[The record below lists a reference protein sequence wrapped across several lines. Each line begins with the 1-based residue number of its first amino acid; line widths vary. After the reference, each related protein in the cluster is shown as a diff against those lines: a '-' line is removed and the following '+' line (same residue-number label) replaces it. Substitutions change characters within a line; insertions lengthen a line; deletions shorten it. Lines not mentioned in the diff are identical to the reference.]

1 MFDFYFNL
9 WKVRT
14 HHIGGIEP
22 WTSFDIGKTTEVIK
36 IGCHAYLVD
45 RDYFN
50 DPTQWIKFHTY
61 LVLTTKFW
69 PSALIQLKK
78 KKLRDGARVKKGSNC
93 DSVQLPCRESNP
105 RSKNFIGY
113 SGIRTQLQLR
123 WGRDSNLTWGRDSN
137 PRPNMH
143 NCQVGSRTWA
153 TVQLQLRMNRLGPRF
168 EPCNSVQMP
177 WETQSGI
184 EPCN

>member
-105 RSKNFIGY
+105 GNWKRRNLLEFEPRVIANTMDWV
-113 SGIRTQLQLR
+113 GIWTQ
-123 WGRDSNLTWGRDSN
+123 
-137 PRPNMH
+137 
-143 NCQVGSRTWA
+143 
-153 TVQLQLRMNRLGPRF
+153 GPRF
-168 EPCNSVQMP
+168 ELRTLQTP